1 MVSVVIPVYNSGKTA
16 LIALKSVLIQTY
28 IHWEII
34 LVDDGSKDN
43 SFFFIK
49 SYLEKLPPEQ
59 YDKIRLFRQVNKG
72 PSSARNLGI
81 EKAKGEY
88 IAFLDSDDE
97 WDKDKLQIQIEY
109 FNNDNLL
116 CFCGAAF
123 GKRRFPSHLKSQVI
137 SFKKAL
143 FKNYFSTPTV
153 VVKSQILKNIR
164 FDVNQK
170 YSEDYKLWLQIAY
183 QYKCIYINS
192 VLAKNQSGKSDY
204 GDSGLSANLWQMEK
218 GEISNYIYLYNSNSI
233 GMHILIICIINSI
246 LKFFIRF
253 FKSNISF
260 KSFLIKL

>member
-1 MVSVVIPVYNSGKTA
+1 MNNMISVVIPVYNSGKTA
-16 LIALKSVLIQTY
+16 LVALKSVLIQTY
-28 IHWEII
+28 THWEII
-34 LVDDGSKDN
+34 LVDDGSKDD
-43 SFFFIK
+43 SFFLLK
-49 SYLEKLPPEQ
+49 SYLEKLPSEES
-59 YDKIRLFRQVNKG
+59 DKIRLFQQVNAG
-72 PSSARNLGI
+72 PSSARNFGI

-88 IAFLDSDDE
+88 IAFLDSDDQ
-97 WDKDKLQIQIEY
+97 WDENKLQIQMEY
-109 FNNDNLL
+109 FNDDNLL
-116 CFCGAAF
+116 SLCGTAF
-123 GKRRFPSHLKSQVI
+123 GKKRIPSHLRFQVI

-192 VLAKNQSGKSDY
+192 ILAKNQSGKNDY

-218 GEISNYIYLYNSNSI
+218 GEISNYIFLYNSNRI
-233 GMHILIICIINSI
+233 GMYTLLICVINSI

-253 FKSNISF
+253 FKSN
-260 KSFLIKL
+260 L